1 MIEQPTSANANTA
14 VKSSSPV
21 VLNDTT
27 LRDGEQAPGVAF
39 TTAEKV
45 AIARALARAGVPE
58 LEAGTPA
65 MGREEITAI
74 RAIVEAELPLTT
86 IAWCRMRTDDVD
98 AAIAAGVS
106 MVNVSVPVSDV
117 QIAAKLGGKRS
128 NAHRHGQA
136 RRRLC
141 ARQGPRGCRRRR
153 GFVARRCRF
162 SRSRSSPPQRPP
174 ARGGFASPTRSACSI
189 RIRATR

>member
-1 MIEQPTSANANTA
+1 MHERINNNECLPLVAAPANFA
-14 VKSSSPV
+14 PV

-45 AIARALARAGVPE
+45 AIARALAQAGVPE

-74 RAIVEAELPLTT
+74 RAIVEAGLPLTT
-86 IAWCRMRTDDVD
+86 IAWCRMRTEDVD

-106 MVNVSVPVSDV
+106 MVNVSVPVS
-117 QIAAKLGGKRS
+117 
-128 NAHRHGQA
+128 
-136 RRRLC
+136 
-141 ARQGPRGCRRRR
+141 
-153 GFVARRCRF
+153 
-162 SRSRSSPPQRPP
+162 
-174 ARGGFASPTRSACSI
+174 
-189 RIRATR
+189 

>member
-1 MIEQPTSANANTA
+1 IEQPTSDTSLLLDGPAADTPRLA
-14 VKSSSPV
+14 PV

-74 RAIVEAELPLTT
+74 RAIVEADLPLTT
-86 IAWCRMRTDDVD
+86 IAWCRMRTED
-98 AAIAAGVS
+98 
-106 MVNVSVPVSDV
+106 
-117 QIAAKLGGKRS
+117 
-128 NAHRHGQA
+128 
-136 RRRLC
+136 
-141 ARQGPRGCRRRR
+141 
-153 GFVARRCRF
+153 
-162 SRSRSSPPQRPP
+162 
-174 ARGGFASPTRSACSI
+174 
-189 RIRATR
+189 